1 MATKPRNTR
10 QRITADVL
18 NKYSEAQ
25 LDKYIEQMG
34 KSANRHLTALEKEGA
49 SSGSKAYSYVQ
60 GLAHDKA
67 YASHTEKPRFRTT
80 TTGESFQQK
89 KAHAAEIQR
98 FFSAKTHT
106 VKGVERAYEKSYKTF
121 VRNRAKQA
129 AEEKKGIGNASKADI
144 MREAERIRGKVTAS
158 DFNQAWGS
166 FNSDQYEKA
175 KQISE
180 IVADLIEEGYSGSDI
195 GRAIDEYGT
204 GRAESEYMELID
216 AGFYGEDN
224 PFEEEGLFD

>member
-1 MATKPRNTR
+1 MASKPRNTR
-10 QRITADVL
+10 QRITAEVL

-106 VKGVERAYEKSYKTF
+106 VKGVERAYKRAYKTF
-121 VRNRAKQA
+121 IHNWAVMA

-144 MREAERIRGKVTAS
+144 MRQEERIRGKVSAS

-166 FNSDQYEKA
+166 FNHDQYEKA
-175 KQISE
+175 KHISDV
-180 IVADLIEEGYSGSDI
+180 VADLIVEGYSGAEI
-195 GRAIDEYGT
+195 ARALDEYGT
-204 GRAESEYMELID
+204 GIAESEYRALID
-216 AGFYGEDN
+216 SGFMIDDN
-224 PFEEEGLFD
+224 PFESEGLFD

>member
-1 MATKPRNTR
+1 MASKPRNTR
-10 QRITADVL
+10 QRITAEVL
-18 NKYSEAQ
+18 NKYTEAQ

-98 FFSAKTHT
+98 FFQAKTHT

-144 MREAERIRGKVTAS
+144 MREAERIRGKVSAS

-175 KQISE
+175 KQKGNHIR
-180 IVADLIEEGYSGSDI
+180 IC
-195 GRAIDEYGT
+195 RH
-204 GRAESEYMELID
+204 
-216 AGFYGEDN
+216 
-224 PFEEEGLFD
+224 PFVYARLYYFLFFLSHKYWV

>member
-1 MATKPRNTR
+1 MASKSINTR
-10 QRITADVL
+10 QRITAEVL
-18 NKYSEAQ
+18 NKYTEAQ

-106 VKGVERAYEKSYKTF
+106 VKGVERAYNKSYKTLF
-121 VRNRAKQA
+121 KTGLNRLP
-129 AEEKKGIGNASKADI
+129 KK
-144 MREAERIRGKVTAS
+144 R
-158 DFNQAWGS
+158 
-166 FNSDQYEKA
+166 
-175 KQISE
+175 
-180 IVADLIEEGYSGSDI
+180 
-195 GRAIDEYGT
+195 RA
-204 GRAESEYMELID
+204 
-216 AGFYGEDN
+216 
-224 PFEEEGLFD
+224 

>member
-1 MATKPRNTR
+1 MATKVKNPR
-10 QRITADVL
+10 QRITAEVL
-18 NKYSEAQ
+18 NKYTEAQ

-106 VKGVERAYEKSYKTF
+106 VKGVERAYNKSYRTYTH
-121 VRNRAKQA
+121 NRAVMRL
-129 AEEKKGIGNASKADI
+129 EEKYGIGRAPKA
-144 MREAERIRGKVTAS
+144 EVLKEEERIRNKIS
-158 DFNQAWGS
+158 KEDFNHAWGA
-166 FNSDQYEKA
+166 FNASQYEKA
-175 KQISE
+175 KQVSE
-180 IVADLIEEGYSGSDI
+180 MVADLIEEGYTGEDI
-195 GRAIDEYGT
+195 GRALDEYGT
-204 GRAESEYMELID
+204 GRAESEYMDLID